1 MTQTAKAKGNE
12 IWKALVDLFI
22 LVLLLGAAGFGGYFY
37 GIHQQL
43 APVQKV
49 AAGTPG
55 AMPAVSAL
63 PPPVAGSP
71 SSAVTTPPKPQ
82 DSTAPAPTPAS
93 TTKHKYWV
101 ASSGSDYIGYSIL
114 VKVNDTQVDN
124 FFGPGKSVDI
134 TNLIKPGDNTVVFEA
149 KSLGD
154 DYNKHSGDKTAVL
167 SVRVIGGPTIQE
179 NYKPSDVLATFK
191 RCATD
196 AGDSTETASVSGAA
210 R

>member
-1 MTQTAKAKGNE
+1 MTQTTKPKGNE
-12 IWKALVDLFI
+12 ILKALVDLVI

-55 AMPAVSAL
+55 AIAAVSSL
-63 PPPVAGSP
+63 PPPVSGSTTP
-71 SSAVTTPPKPQ
+71 ATTATTTPPPPV
-82 DSTAPAPTPAS
+82 PATPAAA
-93 TTKHKYWV
+93 KHKYWI

-134 TNLIKPGDNTVVFEA
+134 TNLIKPGDNTVTFEA

-154 DYNKHSGDKTAVL
+154 EYNKHSGDKNAVL
-167 SVRVIGGPTIQE
+167 TVRVIGGPFIQE
-179 NYKPSDVLATFK
+179 NYKPSDILAAF
-191 RCATD
+191 RRSATD
-196 AGDSTETASVSGAA
+196 SGDTTDALTITGAQ